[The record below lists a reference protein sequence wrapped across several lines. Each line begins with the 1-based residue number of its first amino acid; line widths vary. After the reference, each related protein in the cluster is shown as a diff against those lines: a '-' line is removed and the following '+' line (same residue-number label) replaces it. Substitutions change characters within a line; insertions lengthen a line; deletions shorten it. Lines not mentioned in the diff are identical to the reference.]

1 VTRMGVL
8 AGLAVAVP
16 FAVGS
21 VLVVATGPEPE
32 GEVAITFSDPD
43 IVESSGLVV
52 RGGRFITVND
62 SGDTGRVFTVDARGD
77 TVGTTTW
84 GDAVDVEAV
93 APWGPGEVLV
103 GDLGDNL
110 VERDSVEL
118 VAVPVGRGD
127 REVEATSYELTYPG
141 GPQDAETLL
150 VHPRSRQVV
159 VVTKGVFGG
168 DVLVAPNPLRADG
181 VNRMRRAGTA
191 LGVATDGAFF
201 PDGRHLVV
209 RDYTRAVVYAWP
221 SLERVAGFDL
231 PSQPQGEGI
240 AVDARGR
247 VYVSTEGARSEVL
260 RVELPTRVREA
271 LAPPEPEEP
280 TTAEPEASPAGT
292 DDEPAEQGGRPV
304 WPWAVGG
311 VVGLAALVVLV
322 RSLRPR

>member
-1 VTRMGVL
+1 MGVL

-21 VLVVATGPEPE
+21 VLVVASGPEPE

-52 RGGRFITVND
+52 RGGRFVTVND

-93 APWGPGEVLV
+93 APWDPGEVLV

-110 VERDSVEL
+110 VERGSVEL

-181 VNRMRRAGTA
+181 VNRMRRAGAA

-221 SLERVAGFDL
+221 SLEQVAGFDL

-247 VYVSTEGARSEVL
+247 VFVSTEGARSEVL
-260 RVELPTRVREA
+260 RVQLPTRVQEA
-271 LAPPEPEEP
+271 LAPEEP
-280 TTAEPEASPAGT
+280 TTAEPEATTAPA
-292 DDEPAEQGGRPV
+292 AEETSEGNDRPV